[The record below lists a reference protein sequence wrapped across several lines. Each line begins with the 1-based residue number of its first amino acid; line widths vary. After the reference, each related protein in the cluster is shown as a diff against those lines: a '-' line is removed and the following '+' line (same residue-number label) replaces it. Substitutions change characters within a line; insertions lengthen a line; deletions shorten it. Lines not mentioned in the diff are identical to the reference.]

1 VVNTGAFLFGDKRKM
16 QQYVDLVNKVL
27 LEGTLKEN
35 RTGVDT
41 IGIFGH
47 FYKHDLKNGF
57 PLLTT
62 KRMKWEHIVL
72 ENLWFLSG
80 DTDIN
85 FLKNYNIKFWDPWV
99 DADNRVPSA
108 YGNFWRHFPV
118 HRQMGGVGRGY
129 ASTEIIASFNDQI
142 EFAVK
147 ELRNNP
153 LSRRIVITAWA
164 PANAQTSK
172 LPPCHLTWVLNT
184 QKDKTGELCLN
195 LALLQRSCD
204 IALGVPYN
212 LAGYSFLL
220 ELMAHLTHLKVGEF
234 AHTLVDAHI
243 YVNHMD
249 DLRVQVSRP
258 ALPLPK
264 LRISP
269 DIKELSDIEEII
281 ASRPALA
288 DILEVFKLEN
298 YEAHPPVTYQV
309 AV

>member
-1 VVNTGAFLFGDKRKM
+1 MK
-16 QQYVDLVNKVL
+16 QYTDLVNYVL
-27 LEGTLKEN
+27 ENGTLKEN

-41 IGIFGH
+41 IGVFGY
-47 FYKHDLKNGF
+47 FYKHALCDGF

-62 KRMKWEHIVL
+62 KKIKWEHIVL

-80 DTDIN
+80 DTNID
-85 FLKNYNIKFWDPWV
+85 FLKAYNIKFWDPWV
-99 DADNRVPSA
+99 DEENRVPSA

-118 HRQMGGVGRGY
+118 HKKYGSPDIGE
-129 ASTEIIASFNDQI
+129 SIASFNDQI
-142 EFAVK
+142 AFAVK

-153 LSRRIVITAWA
+153 LSRRIVITAWS

-184 QKDKTGELCLN
+184 QKDKAGDLCLN

-220 ELMAHLTHLKVGEF
+220 ELMAHLTNLKVGEF

-243 YVNHMD
+243 YVNHIEG
-249 DLRVQVSRP
+249 LKEQVTRSHF
-258 ALPLPK
+258 PLPR

-269 DIKELSDIEEII
+269 DIKELDDIEEII
-281 ASRPALA
+281 ASRPSLT
-288 DILEVFKLEN
+288 DITNIFRLDS
-298 YEAHPPVTYQV
+298 YESHPPITYQV

>member
-1 VVNTGAFLFGDKRKM
+1 M
-16 QQYVDLVNKVL
+16 QQYIDLVNKVL

-47 FYKHDLKNGF
+47 FYKHALKDGF

-85 FLKNYNIKFWDPWV
+85 FLKNYGIKFWDPWV
-99 DADNRVPSA
+99 DEENRVPSA

-118 HRQMGGVGRGY
+118 HRQL
-129 ASTEIIASFNDQI
+129 ANETIPSFNDQI
-142 EFAVK
+142 AFAVK

-153 LSRRIVITAWA
+153 LSRRIVITAWS

-184 QKDKTGELCLN
+184 QKDKEGDLCLN

-220 ELMAHLTHLKVGEF
+220 ELMAHLANLKVGEF

-243 YVNHMD
+243 YVNHID

-258 ALPLPK
+258 AMPLPK
-264 LRISP
+264 LSISS
-269 DIKELSDIEEII
+269 DIKELDDIEEII

-288 DILEVFKLEN
+288 DILNIFKLDS